1 MKLAECLRYTPK
13 FVLGKCINRVHYYA
27 HSLVKKLN
35 KGDLV
40 TRDPCISIPQQE

>member
-1 MKLAECLRYTPK
+1 MKQAVWLRYTPK
-13 FVLGKCINRVHYYA
+13 FVVGKFIHRVHYYA

-40 TRDPCISIPQQE
+40 TRDPFVSIPQQQ